1 MTARDWITTAEAAE
15 ILGISPRRMR
25 QLSGRL
31 GARLQPDNVLLWPR
45 QAVEQERERRKKAM
59 RPAEA
64 DKRSA
69 VDLLREIAEDVKAIR
84 RHLERGD
91 SGDAP

>member
-1 MTARDWITTAEAAE
+1 
-15 ILGISPRRMR
+15 
-25 QLSGRL
+25 
-31 GARLQPDNVLLWPR
+31 
-45 QAVEQERERRKKAM
+45 M